1 MKKSFI
7 ISVLLVAF
15 VAGFNACG
23 KKEKSS
29 EKDILEFWVGNV
41 KYNIEGTNITYL
53 YPKFDE
59 NQWTGWVAM
68 PAAPSKVELSSGASI
83 NPPITEKRDFEAG
96 VTYTVTAED
105 GSQKTYKVKAEKPAY
120 LN

>member
-7 ISVLLVAF
+7 ISVLLV
-15 VAGFNACG
+15 GFAVCFTSC

-29 EKDILEFWVGNV
+29 EKAILEFWVGNV
-41 KYNIEGTNITYL
+41 KYNVEGTNISWIYS
-53 YPKFDE
+53 KVSE
-59 NQWTGWVAM
+59 NVWTGWVTM
-68 PAAPSKVELSSGASI
+68 PAAPSKVELSPGASI
-83 NPPITEKRDFEAG
+83 KPPITEKQDFEAG

-105 GSQKTYKVKAEKPAY
+105 GSQQTYKVKVEKTPY